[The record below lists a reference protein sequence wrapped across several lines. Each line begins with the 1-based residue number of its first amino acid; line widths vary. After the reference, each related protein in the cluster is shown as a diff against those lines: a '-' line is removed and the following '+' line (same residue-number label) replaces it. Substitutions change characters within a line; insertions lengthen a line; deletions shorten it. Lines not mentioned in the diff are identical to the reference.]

1 MFSVEHNTLT
11 HTEDIMI
18 TLVQAQPTDA
28 KICIGLMR
36 KFRNSYNAKC
46 VDTNNLNEKKVMLQD
61 IARKAVFLIKK
72 ESKVIGIVD
81 VMKVASKF
89 NPKDNYNLIQN
100 MFIETEH
107 RRKGYAEQVRKEL
120 IKTHNVKGTVV
131 TYARARELRDYYRS
145 NGFFYIRPFPEYEFG
160 GRDENLC
167 ILAIDKLQDAPK
179 LFCNYDTEQS
189 DWAQQLAQVITDKVL
204 SGEMNNPQEAWLK
217 RKEKM
222 LA

>member
-1 MFSVEHNTLT
+1 
-11 HTEDIMI
+11 MI
-18 TLVQAQPTDA
+18 TLVQAQPSDA

-61 IARKAVFLIKK
+61 IARKAVFLIRKD
-72 ESKVIGIVD
+72 SKVIGIVD
-81 VMKVASKF
+81 VMMMASRLNLNDK
-89 NPKDNYNLIQN
+89 YSLIQN

-160 GRDENLC
+160 ARNENLC
-167 ILAIDKLQDAPK
+167 ILAIEKLNDAPV
-179 LFCNYDTEQS
+179 LFSNYDTEQS
-189 DWAQQLAQVITDKVL
+189 DWAQALAQVITDKVL
-204 SGEMNNPQEAWLK
+204 SGQMNNPQDAWLK
-217 RKEKM
+217 QKERM
-222 LA
+222 SA

>member
-1 MFSVEHNTLT
+1 
-11 HTEDIMI
+11 
-18 TLVQAQPTDA
+18 
-28 KICIGLMR
+28 MR

-61 IARKAVFLIKK
+61 IARKAVFLIRKD
-72 ESKVIGIVD
+72 SKVIGIVD
-81 VMKVASKF
+81 VMMMASRLNLNDK
-89 NPKDNYNLIQN
+89 YSLIQN

-160 GRDENLC
+160 ARNENLC
-167 ILAIDKLQDAPK
+167 ILAIEKLNDAPV
-179 LFCNYDTEQS
+179 LFSNYDTEQS
-189 DWAQQLAQVITDKVL
+189 DWAQALAQVITDKVL
-204 SGEMNNPQEAWLK
+204 SGQMNNPQDAWLK
-217 RKEKM
+217 QKERM
-222 LA
+222 SA